1 MVQFNFAEKSIKAK
15 VVYYG
20 PAKSGKTTN
29 LEQIH
34 RLTDPTGHNSLV
46 SLNTAQDRT
55 LFFDLLPI
63 SLGQVSGY
71 EFKIQVYTVPGQVQY
86 NATRRVVLAGAD
98 AIVFVA
104 DSRKSMAKENIAA
117 FENMKVNLLANRLVP
132 EKVPLVLQYNKRDMP
147 DCDTE
152 AELNRQLNAWGR
164 KALPGIAATG
174 EGVLETFAA
183 AAQEML
189 QSIAIKYNLKDK
201 GLDPASVPDLVAGA
215 IKSLAGKAHDA
226 AIRAGTNVQ
235 TGKAQNGPI
244 SPSKI
249 TVTQQQAADQAGALQ
264 GGADGGLVIEE
275 LLGKA
280 IKSNVDMAEVLSS
293 VVQAVNS
300 GLSSIIAQADL
311 AVLYK
316 EDIKRNAALA
326 AIKREA
332 DLTQRRVH
340 AISTGAALPSASAGA
355 PGPATRLAQQV
366 NAQKAA
372 ASPAPAPAAPA
383 AGAPLPPPKAVAPS
397 APLPPAAAIPAPS
410 AAGSQLEAMLREGV
424 RLADPG
430 LSASGAS
437 VEFVQIAGGAPLCPP
452 AHVSK
457 LVKAAVE
464 GAASLAPSARINVRT
479 EKKPVLLKSR
489 DGSETKREFLM
500 LMVAQKA
507 AIPMEE
513 QQKIPTGAGTGPLG
527 EAGKLVREVGGF
539 TRFAPTSEGG
549 TEARFFLPM

>member
-1 MVQFNFAEKSIKAK
+1 
-15 VVYYG
+15 
-20 PAKSGKTTN
+20 
-29 LEQIH
+29 
-34 RLTDPTGHNSLV
+34 V

-147 DCDTE
+147 DIDTE

-164 KALPGIAATG
+164 KAFLGVASNG
-174 EGVLETFAA
+174 EGVLETFGA

-201 GLDPASVPDLVAGA
+201 GLDPAAVPDLVSAA
-215 IKSLAGKAHDA
+215 LKALAGKAEDA
-226 AIRAGTNVQ
+226 V
-235 TGKAQNGPI
+235 GKAQPKPSSGKPASI

-249 TVTQQQAADQAGALQ
+249 TVTQAQGADQSASLQ
-264 GGADGGLVIEE
+264 GGADGGGLVIEE

-300 GLSSIIAQADL
+300 GLSAILSQADL
-311 AVLYK
+311 ALLYK
-316 EDIKRNAALA
+316 EDIKRNAAIA

-332 DLTQRRVH
+332 DLTQRRVQ
-340 AISTGAALPSASAGA
+340 AISTGGAPPPASAPMA
-355 PGPATRLAQQV
+355 GPATRLAQQV
-366 NAQKAA
+366 SAQR
-372 ASPAPAPAAPA
+372 SS
-383 AGAPLPPPKAVAPS
+383 AGLPPPKAVSTVPPVPS
-397 APLPPAAAIPAPS
+397 PASS
-410 AAGSQLEAMLREGV
+410 AALSQLEAALKEGV
-424 RLADPG
+424 RLAEAG
-430 LSASGAS
+430 LQANGGT
-437 VEFVQIAGGAPLCPP
+437 VEFAQIAGELPLCPP

-464 GAASLAPSARINVRT
+464 GASALAPSGKISVRS

-489 DGSETKREFLM
+489 DGSESKRDFLM
-500 LMVAQKA
+500 LMVAQPA
-507 AIPMEE
+507 LIPVEE
-513 QQKIPTGAGTGPLG
+513 QQKIPTGAGSGALG

-539 TRFAPTSEGG
+539 TRFAPTSSGG
-549 TEARFFLPM
+549 TEARFFLP

>member
-1 MVQFNFAEKSIKAK
+1 MVQFNFAEKTIKAK
-15 VVYYG
+15 VVFYG

-34 RLTDPTGHNSLV
+34 RLTDPSGHNSLV

-147 DCDTE
+147 DVDTE

-164 KALPGIAATG
+164 KAFLGVAANG
-174 EGVLETFAA
+174 EGVLETFGA

-201 GLDPASVPDLVAGA
+201 GLDPAAVPELVSAA
-215 IKSLAGKAHDA
+215 LKSLAGKAEDA
-226 AIRAGTNVQ
+226 VAKSQPKSAP
-235 TGKAQNGPI
+235 GKPASI

-249 TVTQQQAADQAGALQ
+249 TVTQAQGADQNASLQ
-264 GGADGGLVIEE
+264 GGADGGGLVIEE

-300 GLSSIIAQADL
+300 GLAAILSQADL
-311 AVLYK
+311 ALLYK
-316 EDIKRNAALA
+316 EDIKRNAAIA

-332 DLTQRRVH
+332 DLTQRRVQ
-340 AISTGAALPSASAGA
+340 AISTGGA
-355 PGPATRLAQQV
+355 PPPASVPMAGPATRLAQQV
-366 NAQKAA
+366 SAQRQ
-372 ASPAPAPAAPA
+372 P
-383 AGAPLPPPKAVAPS
+383 GAPLPPPKSVAPKP
-397 APLPPAAAIPAPS
+397 ATDAAPAASS
-410 AAGSQLEAMLREGV
+410 AALSQLEAALKEGV
-424 RLADPG
+424 RLAQAG
-430 LSASGAS
+430 LSANGGT
-437 VEFVQIAGGAPLCPP
+437 VEFAQIAGELPLCPP

-464 GAASLAPSARINVRT
+464 GAAALAPSSKISLRS

-489 DGSETKREFLM
+489 DGTESKRDFLM
-500 LMVAQKA
+500 LMIAQPA
-507 AIPMEE
+507 LIPVDE
-513 QQKIPTGAGTGPLG
+513 QQKIPTGSGSGALG

-539 TRFAPTSEGG
+539 TRFAPTSSGG

>member
-1 MVQFNFAEKSIKAK
+1 MVQFNFAEKTIKAK
-15 VVYYG
+15 VVFYG

-34 RLTDPTGHNSLV
+34 RLTDPAGHNSLV

-147 DCDTE
+147 DIDTE
-152 AELNRQLNAWGR
+152 AELNRQINAWGR
-164 KALPGIAATG
+164 KAFPGVAANG
-174 EGVLETFAA
+174 EGVLETFGA

-201 GLDPASVPDLVAGA
+201 GLDPAAVPALVAA
-215 IKSLAGKAHDA
+215 ALKALAGKAGDTA
-226 AIRAGTNVQ
+226 
-235 TGKAQNGPI
+235 GKAQPKPMPGKPASI

-249 TVTQQQAADQAGALQ
+249 TVTQAQGADQSASLQ
-264 GGADGGLVIEE
+264 GGADGGGLVIEE

-300 GLSSIIAQADL
+300 GLSAILSQADL
-311 AVLYK
+311 ALLYK
-316 EDIKRNAALA
+316 EDIKRNAAIA

-332 DLTQRRVH
+332 DLTQRRVQ
-340 AISTGAALPSASAGA
+340 AIATGGAPPPASAPMA
-355 PGPATRLAQQV
+355 GPATRLAQQV
-366 NAQKAA
+366 SAQRQSSAA
-372 ASPAPAPAAPA
+372 
-383 AGAPLPPPKAVAPS
+383 LPPPKTVS
-397 APLPPAAAIPAPS
+397 TVPPVPAPASS
-410 AAGSQLEAMLREGV
+410 AALSQLEAALKEGV
-424 RLADPG
+424 RLAEAG
-430 LSASGAS
+430 LQANGGT
-437 VEFVQIAGGAPLCPP
+437 VEFAQIAGELPLCPP

-464 GAASLAPSARINVRT
+464 GASALAPSGRISVRS

-489 DGSETKREFLM
+489 DGSESKRDFLM
-500 LMVAQKA
+500 LMVAQPA
-507 AIPMEE
+507 TIPVDE
-513 QQKIPTGAGTGPLG
+513 QQKIPTGAGSGALG

-539 TRFAPTSEGG
+539 TRFAPTSSGG

>member
-1 MVQFNFAEKSIKAK
+1 MVQFNFAEKTIKAK
-15 VVYYG
+15 VVFYG

-34 RLTDPTGHNSLV
+34 RLTDPAGHNSLV

-147 DCDTE
+147 EIDTE
-152 AELNRQLNAWGR
+152 AELNRQINAWGR
-164 KALPGIAATG
+164 KAFMAVAANG
-174 EGVLETFAA
+174 EGVLETFGA

-201 GLDPASVPDLVAGA
+201 GLDPASVPDLVAA
-215 IKSLAGKAHDA
+215 ALKAL
-226 AIRAGTNVQ
+226 
-235 TGKAQNGPI
+235 TGKAEDAAAKAPQKTGPGKSASI

-249 TVTQQQAADQAGALQ
+249 TVTQAQSADQNASLQ
-264 GGADGGLVIEE
+264 GGADGGGLVIEE

-293 VVQAVNS
+293 VVQAINS
-300 GLSSIIAQADL
+300 GLTAIISQADL
-311 AVLYK
+311 ALLYK
-316 EDIKRNAALA
+316 EDIKRNAAIA

-332 DLTQRRVH
+332 DLTQRRVQ
-340 AISTGAALPSASAGA
+340 AISTGGAPPPASA
-355 PGPATRLAQQV
+355 PMVGPATRLAQQV
-366 NAQKAA
+366 SAQRQ
-372 ASPAPAPAAPA
+372 
-383 AGAPLPPPKAVAPS
+383 AGALLPPPKSVSTKAPADAVS
-397 APLPPAAAIPAPS
+397 VAAS
-410 AAGSQLEAMLREGV
+410 NAANSQLEAALKEGV
-424 RLADPG
+424 RLAQDG
-430 LSASGAS
+430 LNASGGT
-437 VEFVQIAGGAPLCPP
+437 VEFAQIAGELPLCPP

-464 GAASLAPSARINVRT
+464 GAAALSPAGKISVRS

-489 DGSETKREFLM
+489 DGTESKRDFLM
-500 LMVAQKA
+500 LMIAQPA
-507 AIPMEE
+507 LIPVDE
-513 QQKIPTGAGTGPLG
+513 QQKIPTGAGSGAMG

-539 TRFAPTSEGG
+539 TRFAPTSGGG

>member
-1 MVQFNFAEKSIKAK
+1 MVQFNFAEKTIKAK
-15 VVYYG
+15 VVFYG

-34 RLTDPTGHNSLV
+34 RLTDPAGHNSLV

-147 DCDTE
+147 DIDTE

-164 KALPGIAATG
+164 KAFLGVASNG
-174 EGVLETFAA
+174 EGVLETFGA

-201 GLDPASVPDLVAGA
+201 GLDPAAVPDLVSAA
-215 IKSLAGKAHDA
+215 LKALAGKAEDA
-226 AIRAGTNVQ
+226 VAKAPKPAP
-235 TGKAQNGPI
+235 GKAASI

-249 TVTQQQAADQAGALQ
+249 TVTQAQTADQNASLQ
-264 GGADGGLVIEE
+264 GGADGGGLVIEE

-300 GLSSIIAQADL
+300 GLSAIISQADL
-311 AVLYK
+311 ALLYK
-316 EDIKRNAALA
+316 EDIKRNAAIA

-332 DLTQRRVH
+332 DLTQRRVQ
-340 AISTGAALPSASAGA
+340 AISTGGAPPPASAPVA
-355 PGPATRLAQQV
+355 GPATRLAQQV
-366 NAQKAA
+366 SAQRQSSAGLPPPK
-372 ASPAPAPAAPA
+372 SVSTAAPA
-383 AGAPLPPPKAVAPS
+383 AA
-397 APLPPAAAIPAPS
+397 PAAS
-410 AAGSQLEAMLREGV
+410 ATLSQLEAALKEGV
-424 RLADPG
+424 RLAQAG
-430 LSASGAS
+430 LSANGGT
-437 VEFVQIAGGAPLCPP
+437 VEFAQIAGELPLCPP

-464 GAASLAPSARINVRT
+464 GASALAPSGRISLRS

-489 DGSETKREFLM
+489 DGTESKRDFLM
-500 LMVAQKA
+500 LMVAQPA
-507 AIPMEE
+507 LIPVDE
-513 QQKIPTGAGTGPLG
+513 QQKIPTGAGSGALG

-539 TRFAPTSEGG
+539 TRFAPTSSGG

>member
-164 KALPGIAATG
+164 KALPGVAATG
-174 EGVLETFAA
+174 EGVLETFGA

-201 GLDPASVPDLVAGA
+201 GLDPASVPDLVSSA
-215 IKSLAGKAHDA
+215 IKALAGKAHDA

-235 TGKAQNGPI
+235 TGKKQDGPI

-249 TVTQQQAADQAGALQ
+249 TVTQQQTADQAGALQ

-340 AISTGAALPSASAGA
+340 AISTGAAMPSASSGS

-366 NAQKAA
+366 TAQKAA
-372 ASPAPAPAAPA
+372 APAPPV
-383 AGAPLPPPKAVAPS
+383 AGGALPPPKAVGTA
-397 APLPPAAAIPAPS
+397 APLPPPTSIPAPGATS
-410 AAGSQLEAMLREGV
+410 SQLEAMLREGV

-430 LSASGAS
+430 LNASGAS
-437 VEFVQIAGGAPLCPP
+437 VEFVQIAGSAPLCPP
-452 AHVSK
+452 AHVSR

-464 GAASLAPSARINVRT
+464 GAAALSPSARINVRT

-507 AIPMEE
+507 PIPLEE
-513 QQKIPTGAGTGPLG
+513 QQKIPTGAGAGALG

-539 TRFAPTSEGG
+539 TRFAPTSDGG

>member
-1 MVQFNFAEKSIKAK
+1 MVQFNFAEKTIKAK
-15 VVYYG
+15 VVFYG

-34 RLTDPTGHNSLV
+34 RLTDPAGHNSLV

-147 DCDTE
+147 DIDTE

-164 KALPGIAATG
+164 KSFMAVAANG
-174 EGVLETFAA
+174 DGVLETFGA

-201 GLDPASVPDLVAGA
+201 GLDPAAVPELVAA
-215 IKSLAGKAHDA
+215 ALKALAGKAEDA
-226 AIRAGTNVQ
+226 VVKSPPKSAP
-235 TGKAQNGPI
+235 GKPASI

-249 TVTQQQAADQAGALQ
+249 TVTQAQGADQNASLQ
-264 GGADGGLVIEE
+264 GGADGGGLVIEE

-300 GLSSIIAQADL
+300 GLSAILSQADL
-311 AVLYK
+311 ALLYK
-316 EDIKRNAALA
+316 EDIKRNAAIA

-332 DLTQRRVH
+332 DLTQRRVQ
-340 AISTGAALPSASAGA
+340 AISTGGA
-355 PGPATRLAQQV
+355 PPPSSAPMAGPATRLAQQV
-366 NAQKAA
+366 SAQRQG
-372 ASPAPAPAAPA
+372 S
-383 AGAPLPPPKAVAPS
+383 APLPPPKSVSTAP
-397 APLPPAAAIPAPS
+397 PPPPVSS
-410 AAGSQLEAMLREGV
+410 AALSQLEAALKEGV
-424 RLADPG
+424 RLAEAG
-430 LSASGAS
+430 LQANGGT
-437 VEFVQIAGGAPLCPP
+437 VEFAQIAGELPLCPP

-464 GAASLAPSARINVRT
+464 GAAALAPSGKISVRS

-489 DGSETKREFLM
+489 DGSESKRDFLM
-500 LMVAQKA
+500 LMIAQP
-507 AIPMEE
+507 AIIPVEE
-513 QQKIPTGAGTGPLG
+513 QQKIPTGAGSGALG

-539 TRFAPTSEGG
+539 TRFAPTSSGG